1 VFSQPRPAQRILQGD
16 APLDLK
22 PLEPHFTELV
32 TDLEAFAGDP
42 IL

>member
-1 VFSQPRPAQRILQGD
+1 VFSQSRPAQRMLQD
-16 APLDLK
+16 DQKLDLK
-22 PLEPHFTELV
+22 ALEPHFTELV